1 MAAAIARGT
10 SDACIVAWPSP
21 LSAAALPKRCDR
33 GTVSRYERQ
42 ATRSSH
48 VLVKTY
54 VAEVLTFAVNCSTA
68 LLTAADRMD
77 SNMSKS
83 W

>member
-1 MAAAIARGT
+1 MCCSGARAHPRRT
-10 SDACIVAWPSP
+10 EASWSS
-21 LSAAALPKRCDR
+21 SAS
-33 GTVSRYERQ
+33 TYERQ
-42 ATRSSH
+42 ATRSSR

-54 VAEVLTFAVNCSTA
+54 VREVLTCAVNCSTA